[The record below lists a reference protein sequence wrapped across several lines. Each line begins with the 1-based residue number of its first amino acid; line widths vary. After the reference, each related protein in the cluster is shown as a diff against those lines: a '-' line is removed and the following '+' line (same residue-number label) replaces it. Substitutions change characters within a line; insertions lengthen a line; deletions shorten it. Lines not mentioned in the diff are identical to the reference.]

1 MLKFRNNNIG
11 SSIALICAI
20 LLLISVPTKALNH
33 ENTFLTLNDGL
44 LLLII
49 AIAYKL
55 AKKRR
60 YRSSKS
66 SIFLISMSLI
76 IIEISLIGIF
86 CLWIISLFAVG
97 IFWNYLQMDPV
108 GLAVPLIGFIF
119 WGLMA
124 FLPKQRIASPPS

>member
-33 ENTFLTLNDGL
+33 ENTFLPLNDGL

-60 YRSSKS
+60 YRSSKR
-66 SIFLISMSLI
+66 SIFLISIFLI
-76 IIEISLIGIF
+76 VIEIGLIGIF

-97 IFWNYLQMDPV
+97 IFWSYLQVDPI
-108 GLAVPLIGFIF
+108 GLGVPLIGFIF
-119 WGLMA
+119 WDLMA
-124 FLPKQRIASPPS
+124 FLPKQRIALPPS